1 MAVAFGAVWNYDSC
15 MAKPKVELKTIKYFD
30 QNPRHKKQLAKLL
43 ADGWSVQTESKV
55 WWTATKRLTLTRT
68 SA

>member
-1 MAVAFGAVWNYDSC
+1 

-43 ADGWSVQTESKV
+43 AEGWAVQTESKV
-55 WWTATKRLTLTRT
+55 WWTAAKRLTLTRT